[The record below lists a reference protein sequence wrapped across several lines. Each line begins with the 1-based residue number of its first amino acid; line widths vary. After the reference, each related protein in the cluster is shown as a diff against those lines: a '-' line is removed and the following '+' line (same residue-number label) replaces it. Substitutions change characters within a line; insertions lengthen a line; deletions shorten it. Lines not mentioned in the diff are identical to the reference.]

1 MENKLKRAVEGIEL
15 PEAAAARIRAGLSSA
30 PAGKP
35 HRRLRG
41 RAVIIAA
48 AAAALL
54 IIGAGAA
61 YAQVFR
67 NSEIVGGV
75 EDIPE
80 PTFRNSG
87 ILEDSGPEIAV
98 SYTRSNADFGAPRTL
113 DESAESIRKLYASFG
128 TDERLGGRVLSEPW
142 TGSRVLRG
150 SGDVLER
157 EVYNASGYVKRD
169 LLPAR
174 IELVADE
181 IAPFVVIDFSELGR
195 LAEIAPESG
204 LISITTD
211 SDGALYS
218 RSLTAYYSA
227 GDDGAWFMLDVD
239 RLDQHEWG
247 GSSYIF
253 EGDWDKAYVYK
264 NAEGLEFVIT
274 ALDSRVDAECTTAH
288 TSIMI
293 TSYFMS
299 TAELEAVLDCIS
311 LPEG

>member
-1 MENKLKRAVEGIEL
+1 MENKLKHAVESIGL
-15 PEAAAARIRAGLSSA
+15 PEDTAARIIAGLSSA

-35 HRRLRG
+35 RRRLRG

-48 AAAALL
+48 VAAALL

-98 SYTRSNADFGAPRTL
+98 SYTRPNADFGAPRTL
-113 DESAESIRKLYASFG
+113 DEGAESIRKLYASFG

-239 RLDQHEWG
+239 RLDQHEWS
-247 GSSYIF
+247 GSNYIF
-253 EGDWDKAYVYK
+253 EDDWDEAYVYK

-274 ALDSRVDAECTTAH
+274 ALDNRVDAECTTAH

-299 TAELEAVLDCIS
+299 TADLEAVLDCIS